1 MRIEVP
7 TEEEEIKKRRFRH
20 LNFFLG
26 ILWGL
31 FLFFLVGY
39 KVFVYG
45 FENVEWY
52 SWFALG
58 IGVLSFGVLASK
70 FGGEFW
76 EVIYQKLKR
85 YSLQLS
91 F

>member
-1 MRIEVP
+1 MKIEVP
-7 TEEEEIKKRRFRH
+7 TEEEENRKRKIKRRH
-20 LNFFLG
+20 FFLG

-52 SWFALG
+52 SWLALG
-58 IGVLSFGVLASK
+58 FGVLSFGILASK

-76 EVIYQKLKR
+76 KLFIR
-85 YSLQLS
+85 S
-91 F
+91 